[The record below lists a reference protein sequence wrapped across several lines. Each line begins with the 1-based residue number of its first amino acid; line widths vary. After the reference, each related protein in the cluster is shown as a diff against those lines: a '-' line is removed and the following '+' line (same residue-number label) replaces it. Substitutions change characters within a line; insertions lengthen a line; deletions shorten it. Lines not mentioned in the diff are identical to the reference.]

1 MPTIDITGRD
11 GITVL
16 HPSVST
22 EIFGKRTGK
31 GSEVTLI
38 IVSGEHVQMME
49 HALLVEFARE
59 VLLDDQVA
67 LTDYADQVLAPHP
80 LNGHYQ
86 PVFLAL
92 DHNGNTSKL
101 VLASAEGGR
110 LYEWDI

>member
-1 MPTIDITGRD
+1 MP
-11 GITVL
+11 GISVEGKRY
-16 HPSVST
+16 PSVST
-22 EIFGKRTGK
+22 EIFGKRDGK
-31 GSEVTLI
+31 GSEVTLV
-38 IVSGEHVQMME
+38 IVREDSVQMME
-49 HALLVEFARE
+49 HHLLVEFARE
-59 VLLDDQVA
+59 VLLDDRVA

-101 VLASAEGGR
+101 VLATAQGGR